1 MTGMS
6 LATFLAGVGVGL
18 AVAVPIGPMGI
29 LCIQRTLA
37 FGLAAGLATGLA
49 AATVQVTYG
58 LVAVLGFGPTTTIL
72 VTAGVNVLS
81 VASAALLFW
90 FAYRIMTREVALSG
104 SPSGGTF
111 HPARS
116 YRDALTFGFANPLTV
131 VLFFAAFPAL
141 TSAENLLEAPL
152 LVGGVFAGVVGW
164 YVVLSTAVALLRER
178 LSEYALNLTNKAA
191 GLSLAFLGGLMLAN
205 VFR

>member
-1 MTGMS
+1 MTSVS
-6 LATFLAGVGVGL
+6 LATFLAGIGVGL
-18 AVAVPIGPMGI
+18 AVAVPIGPMGV

-58 LVAVLGFGPTTTIL
+58 VVAVLGFSPSLTVLIG
-72 VTAGVNVLS
+72 AGVNLLS
-81 VASAALLFW
+81 VVSAALLFW
-90 FAYRIMTREVALSG
+90 FAYRIIRREVTV
-104 SPSGGTF
+104 GGFTPGG
-111 HPARS
+111 HLHLARS
-116 YRDALTFGFANPLTV
+116 YRDALTFGFTNPLTV

-164 YVVLSTAVALLRER
+164 YVVLSAAVALLRDR
-178 LSEYALNLTNKAA
+178 LPEHALNLINKAA
-191 GLSLAFLGGLMLAN
+191 GLSLACLGGVMLAN
-205 VFR
+205 AFG

>member
-6 LATFLAGVGVGL
+6 LATFLAGAGVGL
-18 AVAVPIGPMGI
+18 AVAVPIGPMGV

-58 LVAVLGFGPTTTIL
+58 LVAVLGFSPTLTVL
-72 VTAGVNVLS
+72 VGTGVNFLS
-81 VASAALLFW
+81 IVSALLLFW
-90 FAYRIMTREVALSG
+90 FAYRIMRREVTVGGAT
-104 SPSGGTF
+104 SGGAL
-111 HPARS
+111 HLARS
-116 YRDALTFGFANPLTV
+116 YRDALTFGFANPLTI

-141 TSAENLLEAPL
+141 TSAQDLREATL

-164 YVVLSTAVALLRER
+164 YVALSTTVALLRER
-178 LSEYALNLTNKAA
+178 LPARALNLINQAA
-191 GLSLAFLGGLMLAN
+191 GVTLAFLGGLMLAN
-205 VFR
+205 AFG

>member
-6 LATFLAGVGVGL
+6 LATFLAGAGVGL
-18 AVAVPIGPMGI
+18 AVAVPIGPMGV

-58 LVAVLGFGPTTTIL
+58 LVAVLGFSPTLTVL
-72 VTAGVNVLS
+72 VGTGVNLLS
-81 VASAALLFW
+81 IVSALLLFW
-90 FAYRIMTREVALSG
+90 FAYRIMRREVTVGGAT
-104 SPSGGTF
+104 SGGALHLT
-111 HPARS
+111 RS
-116 YRDALTFGFANPLTV
+116 YRDALTFGFANPLTI

-141 TSAENLLEAPL
+141 TSAQDLRDAPL

-164 YVVLSTAVALLRER
+164 YVALSTTVALLRGR
-178 LSEYALNLTNKAA
+178 LPARALNLINQAA
-191 GLSLAFLGGLMLAN
+191 GVTLAFLGGLMLAN
-205 VFR
+205 AFG